1 MRFKIVLIILC
12 LLLTAIVTST
22 FASTSKVNGFTKEQ
36 QAQIKVII
44 HNYLIQNP
52 QVLVEASQAL
62 QEQQMQKLRRDA
74 IKAARI
80 STDDLLRSN
89 SPAVGASRGLVTVV
103 AFLDYQCPFCRL
115 MSPRLEHLIKTNPKM
130 RVVFKE
136 FPIHGQYSIMSA
148 KAALA
153 ASLQGKYWEMH
164 KALMK
169 AKMPLTE
176 QEIMDVAKSTGL
188 DMKKLAVD
196 MRKPWVKQ
204 EIDNVYRLAKKL
216 NLIGDPSFFIMK
228 SNMTDNSKDQIYF
241 IAGYVS
247 EQELQGA
254 INKLE

>member
-1 MRFKIVLIILC
+1 MRFKIILIVLC
-12 LLLTAIVTST
+12 LLLIGVVAQVS
-22 FASTSKVNGFTKEQ
+22 ASTNNVNGFTKAQ

-44 HNYLIQNP
+44 RNYLIQNP

-62 QEQQMQKLRRDA
+62 QEQQMQKLRQDA
-74 IKAARI
+74 IKNARVN
-80 STDDLLRSN
+80 TDALLRSN
-89 SPAVGASRGLVTVV
+89 SPVAGASRGSITMV

-115 MSPRLEHLIKTNPKM
+115 MSPVLKRLIKDNPQM

-136 FPIHGQYSIMSA
+136 FPIHGKYSVMSA
-148 KAALA
+148 KVALA
-153 ASLQGKYWEMH
+153 ASLQGKYWEVH
-164 KALMK
+164 QALMK

-188 DMKKLAVD
+188 NMKKLAVD

-204 EIDNVYRLAKKL
+204 EIDGVYRLAKKL

-254 INKLE
+254 INKLK